1 MQSIFSND
9 LNTLVD
15 TAAGVLSAESF
26 RSPLA
31 PDWLIVPNHDT
42 GRWLQIELT
51 DRLGSLANTKVTTF
65 SEFIWWISDVH
76 PDQQFQSDLYWAIAT
91 IWQQKYP
98 DLTQPEYLQQVGCLF
113 EIFQNYLA
121 ERPDWLTNPEK
132 ASSLIQQSSGWQ
144 IALWRDI
151 EPLLPTAPHRKLMDA
166 LKEPNSERLDSIARI
181 ILFNPDRL
189 SMLTLNALKQWSNNA
204 PLFVCIQSPSP
215 EPWFTQGALELP
227 ETHPILAD
235 LCREKAKVLSM
246 LGDDEPIEGY
256 TPLEPKSALSE
267 LKAQIFD
274 NRKASIKLDQS
285 VSLISATSPTQ
296 EVMELKQWL
305 IDWLNVDP
313 ARNLKQVQIVTP
325 NPALYGPIVQRIF
338 HSSDLLQRLPT
349 TADPLIIQPIEV
361 VAINLLAEVCRSGFK
376 AGSVYR
382 FLSNIR
388 VRETLEISDQKLR
401 HIQRWIVQ
409 SGARR
414 GVSGYRHTLKA
425 AKKRLLRGLM
435 TDPEAA
441 FKTDSTPTESMEQT
455 DGLDRL
461 MGVLSAIEQLLSAP
475 DMMPL
480 HTAIQRIDEAVN
492 RLTLGHISS
501 LNLNRLTTQFAEAH
515 VNLNTVFQWVQLN
528 QQTGLS
534 RPLALNDQ
542 LSVTAPQTIRSI
554 PNQVVAILG
563 ANHDTF
569 PQESNEHPWDFI
581 AKNPRPGDLIESEKE
596 RQVLAD
602 IVLNTSDRLWIS
614 WIGKHPIHQTTELP
628 GPGVVSL
635 IDCFRD
641 PDNASP
647 IVELPS
653 GINLDGRPTRD
664 PEATTVEQAIQ
675 THWTVQEFLDAAAE
689 PAVAFL
695 KQKGARIRA
704 PEFPELNVEPLA
716 IDTLSAFKMR
726 QRVAERQLTA
736 DSLVDCLMYD
746 AELPDDIDV
755 YEALQHYAPSV
766 VFDAL
771 ATQAQVVEPSELR
784 LGQFTVQIDGISTI
798 TAPRIVI
805 KSSLDGVRGLRALLE
820 GLILYA
826 IEPTEQ
832 IFQLVTFDHRVTPFG
847 PIPTDEAKTLLND
860 WLEAICDRHAPC
872 ALIAPLALATAKTL
886 AKDGAANPR
895 IDWNHRTLA
904 HQPEY
909 QRLFQNDPHISEKHS
924 DLCHRLVQPLLHYL
938 GKPCETL

>member
-132 ASSLIQQSSGWQ
+132 ASSLIQQFSGWQ

-151 EPLLPTAPHRKLMDA
+151 EPLLPTAPHRKLMNA

-189 SMLTLNALKQWSNNA
+189 SMLTLNALKQWSHNA
-204 PLFVCIQSPSP
+204 PLFVCTQSPSP
-215 EPWFTQGALELP
+215 GPWFTQGALELP

-274 NRKASIKLDQS
+274 NRKASIKLDES

-414 GVSGYRHTLKA
+414 GVSVLKA
-425 AKKRLLRGLM
+425 ASGSVISPLKSRFL
-435 TDPEAA
+435 AA
-441 FKTDSTPTESMEQT
+441 FKVC
-455 DGLDRL
+455 R
-461 MGVLSAIEQLLSAP
+461 
-475 DMMPL
+475 
-480 HTAIQRIDEAVN
+480 
-492 RLTLGHISS
+492 
-501 LNLNRLTTQFAEAH
+501 
-515 VNLNTVFQWVQLN
+515 
-528 QQTGLS
+528 
-534 RPLALNDQ
+534 
-542 LSVTAPQTIRSI
+542 
-554 PNQVVAILG
+554 
-563 ANHDTF
+563 
-569 PQESNEHPWDFI
+569 
-581 AKNPRPGDLIESEKE
+581 
-596 RQVLAD
+596 
-602 IVLNTSDRLWIS
+602 
-614 WIGKHPIHQTTELP
+614 
-628 GPGVVSL
+628 
-635 IDCFRD
+635 
-641 PDNASP
+641 
-647 IVELPS
+647 
-653 GINLDGRPTRD
+653 
-664 PEATTVEQAIQ
+664 
-675 THWTVQEFLDAAAE
+675 
-689 PAVAFL
+689 
-695 KQKGARIRA
+695 
-704 PEFPELNVEPLA
+704 
-716 IDTLSAFKMR
+716 
-726 QRVAERQLTA
+726 
-736 DSLVDCLMYD
+736 
-746 AELPDDIDV
+746 
-755 YEALQHYAPSV
+755 
-766 VFDAL
+766 
-771 ATQAQVVEPSELR
+771 
-784 LGQFTVQIDGISTI
+784 
-798 TAPRIVI
+798 
-805 KSSLDGVRGLRALLE
+805 
-820 GLILYA
+820 
-826 IEPTEQ
+826 
-832 IFQLVTFDHRVTPFG
+832 
-847 PIPTDEAKTLLND
+847 
-860 WLEAICDRHAPC
+860 
-872 ALIAPLALATAKTL
+872 
-886 AKDGAANPR
+886 
-895 IDWNHRTLA
+895 
-904 HQPEY
+904 
-909 QRLFQNDPHISEKHS
+909 
-924 DLCHRLVQPLLHYL
+924 
-938 GKPCETL
+938 

>member
-15 TAAGVLSAESF
+15 TTAGVLSAESF

-31 PDWLIVPNHDT
+31 PDWLIVPNQDT
-42 GRWLQIELT
+42 GRWLQIKLT
-51 DRLGSLANTKVTTF
+51 DRLGSLANTKVTTLT
-65 SEFIWWISDVH
+65 EFIRSISDTQ
-76 PDQQFQSDLYWAIAT
+76 PDKQFQSDLYWAIAT
-91 IWQQKYP
+91 VWRNKHP
-98 DLTQPEYLQQVGCLF
+98 GLAESEYLQQVSGLF

-132 ASSLIQQSSGWQ
+132 ASSLIQQSSVWQ

-151 EPLLPTAPHRKLMDA
+151 EPMLPTAPHRKLVNA

-189 SMLTLNALKQWSNNA
+189 SMLALNALKIWSNNR
-204 PLFVCIQSPSP
+204 PLFLCIQSPSP

-256 TPLEPKSALSE
+256 APTAPKSALSE

-274 NRKASIKLDQS
+274 NRKALIRLDQS

-296 EVMELKQWL
+296 EVIELKRWL

-313 ARNLKQVQIVTP
+313 TRNLKQVQIVTP

-338 HSSDLLQRLPT
+338 HSSELLQRLPT
-349 TADPLIIQPIEV
+349 TADPLVVQPIEV
-361 VAINLLAEVCRSGFK
+361 AAINLLAEVCRSGFR

-382 FLSNIR
+382 FLSNIT
-388 VRETLEISDQKLR
+388 VRETLELSDQQLR

-414 GVSGYRHTLKA
+414 GVSGYRHTLHA

-435 TDPEAA
+435 TDPDTA
-441 FKTDSTPTESMEQT
+441 FLSDSTPTESIEQT

-461 MGVLSAIEQLLSAP
+461 LGVLSAIEQVLCAP
-475 DMMPL
+475 EVMPL
-480 HTAIQRIDEAVN
+480 QEAIPLIDRAVS
-492 RLTLGHISS
+492 RLTLGQVQS
-501 LNLNRLTTQFAEAH
+501 LNLTPVIAQFADAE
-515 VNLNTVFQWVQLN
+515 VSKKSVFQWIELN
-528 QQTGLS
+528 QTTGLS

-569 PQESNEHPWDFI
+569 PHESNEHPWDLVT
-581 AKNPRPGDLIESEKE
+581 KNPRPGDLIQSEKE

-602 IVLNTSDRLWIS
+602 IVLNTEDQLWIS
-614 WIGKHPIHQTTELP
+614 WIGKHPIHQTEELP

-641 PDNASP
+641 PDNTSP
-647 IVELPS
+647 VMELPS
-653 GINLDGRPTRD
+653 GISLLSHQISASDID
-664 PEATTVEQAIQ
+664 TVELEIR
-675 THWTVQEFLDAAAE
+675 HSWTIHEFLSAAAE
-689 PAVAFL
+689 PAIAFL
-695 KQKGARIRA
+695 NEKNARVRA
-704 PEFPELNVEPLA
+704 PDFPDLNIEPLS
-716 IDTLSAFKMR
+716 IDTLNAFKMK
-726 QRVAERQLTA
+726 QGFVKQSLTQ
-736 DSLVDCLMYD
+736 DTLIEFLMHYP
-746 AELPDDIDV
+746 ELPDEIDLNQ
-755 YEALQHYAPSV
+755 ALEDYAPSLV
-766 VFDAL
+766 AEAL
-771 ATQAQVVEPSELR
+771 ATNSDLVKPAELT
-784 LGQFTVQIDGISTI
+784 LDEFTLHIDGIATVE
-798 TAPRIVI
+798 TPRIVI
-805 KSSLDGVRGLRALLE
+805 KSSIDGVRGLRALLE
-820 GLILYA
+820 GLVLFA
-826 IEPTEQ
+826 IEPIEESLR
-832 IFQLVTFDHRVTPFG
+832 LVTFNNRVTPFG
-847 PIPTDEAKTLLND
+847 PIPVDEARKQLKD
-860 WLEAICDRHAPC
+860 WLTVISDKGTPC
-872 ALIAPLALATAKTL
+872 ALIAPLALKTAKML
-886 AKDGAANPR
+886 AKDEKATSW
-895 IDWNHRTLA
+895 IHWNDEALA

-909 QRLFQNDPHISEKHS
+909 QRIFQNDPNISEKHLGLS
-924 DLCHRLVQPLLHYL
+924 RSLVKPLLHYL
-938 GKPCETL
+938 GKSRGTL